1 MECAHA
7 PCLCIIL
14 KLEMKL
20 ELLKR
25 LDNSK
30 EGGAEGARLVEQQ
43 DPQLDGGDN
52 AAQPGKELVG
62 QQLHQ
67 HNHGGGAAAPKGRVE
82 NKVKTGEEKPVWCR
96 GEDQIQEGSL
106 KPSDILRK
114 ERSSKRKW
122 TDNNMECTA
131 DARPKSRGKT
141 TPTTRSGTE
150 TTPTIAHWLKETT
163 RPIKTF
169 KHKIPQERQHQSLQ
183 PTQLVGEDQHCKMQ
197 RQHQQHQQHGE
208 WRQRQGP

>member
-67 HNHGGGAAAPKGRVE
+67 HNLGGGAAAPKGRVD
-82 NKVKTGEEKPVWCR
+82 NMVKTGEEKPVWYR
-96 GEDQIQEGSL
+96 RENQIQEGSL
-106 KPSDILRK
+106 KPTDILR
-114 ERSSKRKW
+114 
-122 TDNNMECTA
+122 
-131 DARPKSRGKT
+131 
-141 TPTTRSGTE
+141 
-150 TTPTIAHWLKETT
+150 
-163 RPIKTF
+163 
-169 KHKIPQERQHQSLQ
+169 
-183 PTQLVGEDQHCKMQ
+183 
-197 RQHQQHQQHGE
+197 
-208 WRQRQGP
+208 

>member
-67 HNHGGGAAAPKGRVE
+67 HNHGGGAAAPKERVE

-131 DARPKSRGKT
+131 DARPKSRAKT
-141 TPTTRSGTE
+141 TPAKDAG
-150 TTPTIAHWLKETT
+150 P
-163 RPIKTF
+163 
-169 KHKIPQERQHQSLQ
+169 RQ
-183 PTQLVGEDQHCKMQ
+183 
-197 RQHQQHQQHGE
+197 QQHQPIGLRRQQGSHGKVETKTPQEGQH
-208 WRQRQGP
+208 QPPQPI